1 MSDLP
6 IDLSIRE
13 AVEHDR
19 GFVERLMVDALQ
31 PFYGGDHKRH
41 ARRIF
46 DLHISG
52 GQDRLGFFSFEQKM
66 FIAVVGS
73 EPIGMV
79 HLVGKRQNTY
89 KISPL
94 IVEKGHRH
102 AMGVGRALLAHAI
115 EYATTRSARQLY
127 CTVAEENHDAYKF
140 FLRNGFIK
148 AGNSPSHYKEGVTE
162 SMLYLPLLDL
172 IEDYDGPHVS
182 VVPLAIEHEAEVAEL
197 LLATLPQSFH
207 GIDPTWVESLFEGY
221 RRRASADVNAKYKLI
236 WVATLPSGK
245 VLGVVGATPKKGSP
259 IKLMPLV
266 ATDQIAFEAILRDIP
281 FMLTEYGHKLYL
293 HMVPSVDET
302 IALQRLGWVLD
313 AAMPA
318 AYNSSVAT
326 EQWSFELRDVK
337 VRTLRVKN
345 RFFQL
350 IMAGKKDLEVRVG
363 YDNIRKIRRGDTLRL
378 NTRDET
384 GDVRVTDVRNYS
396 TFDALFAQEDAGRIA
411 PDDPDGIKDLLKEI
425 YPPNK
430 ESLGVVVLQLLPMTD
445 LSKGS
450 DR

>member
-46 DLHISG
+46 DTHISG

-115 EYATTRSARQLY
+115 
-127 CTVAEENHDAYKF
+127 ENHDAYKF

-207 GIDPTWVESLFEGY
+207 GIITI
-221 RRRASADVNAKYKLI
+221 RRISS
-236 WVATLPSGK
+236 SGIGGRQCE
-245 VLGVVGATPKKGSP
+245 VQAHMGSYLALGKGSRSCWCDTQEG
-259 IKLMPLV
+259 L
-266 ATDQIAFEAILRDIP
+266 A
-281 FMLTEYGHKLYL
+281 HK
-293 HMVPSVDET
+293 V
-302 IALQRLGWVLD
+302 D
-313 AAMPA
+313 AAGR
-318 AYNSSVAT
+318 YRSN
-326 EQWSFELRDVK
+326 
-337 VRTLRVKN
+337 RV
-345 RFFQL
+345 
-350 IMAGKKDLEVRVG
+350 
-363 YDNIRKIRRGDTLRL
+363 RGDS
-378 NTRDET
+378 E
-384 GDVRVTDVRNYS
+384 GHSFHAHRVWSQTVP
-396 TFDALFAQEDAGRIA
+396 AHGAIG
-411 PDDPDGIKDLLKEI
+411 
-425 YPPNK
+425 
-430 ESLGVVVLQLLPMTD
+430 
-445 LSKGS
+445 
-450 DR
+450 

>member
-1 MSDLP
+1 M
-6 IDLSIRE
+6 
-13 AVEHDR
+13 
-19 GFVERLMVDALQ
+19 
-31 PFYGGDHKRH
+31 
-41 ARRIF
+41 
-46 DLHISG
+46 
-52 GQDRLGFFSFEQKM
+52 
-66 FIAVVGS
+66 
-73 EPIGMV
+73 
-79 HLVGKRQNTY
+79 
-89 KISPL
+89 
-94 IVEKGHRH
+94 
-102 AMGVGRALLAHAI
+102 
-115 EYATTRSARQLY
+115 
-127 CTVAEENHDAYKF
+127 
-140 FLRNGFIK
+140 
-148 AGNSPSHYKEGVTE
+148 
-162 SMLYLPLLDL
+162 
-172 IEDYDGPHVS
+172 
-182 VVPLAIEHEAEVAEL
+182 AEL

-281 FMLTEYGHKLYL
+281 FMLIEFGHKLYL

-396 TFDALFAQEDAGRIA
+396 TFDALFAQEDAGR
-411 PDDPDGIKDLLKEI
+411 
-425 YPPNK
+425 
-430 ESLGVVVLQLLPMTD
+430 
-445 LSKGS
+445 
-450 DR
+450 